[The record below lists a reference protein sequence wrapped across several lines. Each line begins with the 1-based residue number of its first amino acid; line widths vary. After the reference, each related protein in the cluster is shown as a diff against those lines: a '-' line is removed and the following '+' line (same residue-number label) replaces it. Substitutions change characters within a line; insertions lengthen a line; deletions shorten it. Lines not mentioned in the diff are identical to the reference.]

1 MGDFETEGAKP
12 GTAGSTSSG
21 RVSLARA
28 FGGRSVLR
36 EVLET
41 VLLTI
46 ILFAAINAATGR
58 SQVNGSSME
67 HTLHDGQYLIIS
79 KLAYW
84 IRSPQRGDIIVLH
97 PPQSPSEDYIKRIV
111 GLPGEHVEVR
121 DGAIWID
128 GVVLDEPYVSSIP
141 QYGGVWTLG
150 EDEYLVLG
158 DNRTDS
164 DDSHKWGA
172 LPAENIVGKAWLT
185 YWPPEQWGP
194 VAHHT
199 FPNAEE

>member
-1 MGDFETEGAKP
+1 MGDLQNEGAQSGP
-12 GTAGSTSSG
+12 ARATSGG

-46 ILFAAINAATGR
+46 IIFVVVNAITGR

-67 HTLHDGQYLIIS
+67 ATLHNGQYLIIS

-84 IRSPQRGDIIVLH
+84 IRSPQRGDIIVLR
-97 PPQSPSEDYIKRIV
+97 PPKNPGEDYIKRIV
-111 GLPGEHVEVR
+111 GLPGERIEVR
-121 DGAIWID
+121 DGAVWVNGI
-128 GVVLDEPYVSSIP
+128 VLDEPYVFSVP
-141 QYGGVWTLG
+141 RYDGLWTLG

-158 DNRTDS
+158 DNREDS
-164 DDSHKWGA
+164 DDSHKWGS
-172 LPAENIVGKAWLT
+172 LPADNIVGKAWIT

-194 VAHHT
+194 VAHYV
-199 FPNAEE
+199 FPTAEE